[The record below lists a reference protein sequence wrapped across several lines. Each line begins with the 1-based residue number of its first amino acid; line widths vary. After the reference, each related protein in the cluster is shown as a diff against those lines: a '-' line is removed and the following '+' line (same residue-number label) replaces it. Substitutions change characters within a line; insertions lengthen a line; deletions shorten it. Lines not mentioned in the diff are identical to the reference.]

1 MTMSASIPEG
11 LPTELTSG
19 MTWVW
24 DDTAYSDYPPEDG
37 WVLSTRFVGDKDNAD
52 LTVTAAT
59 EGTGYRSTAAATA
72 TAALPP
78 GSYTAYQWVTLAAE
92 SYAVLAKRLV
102 TVAPNPAKVAP
113 GSQRT
118 HAQTMLQAV
127 RDAIQAL
134 VEGGVAAYSVGTRT
148 YTLNQLADLER
159 LEAKYAAKVQSETT
173 NRFGTHIVAT
183 FNAPSWP

>member
-92 SYAVLAKRLV
+92 SYAVLA
-102 TVAPNPAKVAP
+102 
-113 GSQRT
+113 
-118 HAQTMLQAV
+118 M